1 MKGKFKES
9 HIRHIMLVHVLG
21 IITGPTGVDMRGT
34 EGPWSKG
41 QSFSIGSWEDSPIS
55 VQGKK
60 LFLPQ

>member
-1 MKGKFKES
+1 
-9 HIRHIMLVHVLG
+9 MLVHVLG